1 MHILVTRPL
10 PDAWDMRARLQRL
23 GYEVTLSPLIEIVP
37 VALQPEQF
45 EGASGIIATSQNG
58 LRSLQFAGLTD
69 GVKRLQVYCVGEATA
84 KLAQDLKL
92 PNVTAGRGTA
102 AELVPVIAER
112 HKTRPGYLVHLA
124 GDHLAYDLKGALAA
138 KGIEV
143 RDVQAYKSV
152 AANNL
157 SPDAVSGLKSKRINV
172 VTLMSPRTAAIWT
185 TLTAKHGIQ
194 GELKNLV
201 HVCLSQAV
209 AGKLQ
214 LAPPAKVEVANGP
227 TLDEMLVIIKGLA
240 AQPARE

>member
-23 GYEVTLSPLIEIVP
+23 GCEVTLSPLIEIVP
-37 VALQPEQF
+37 ESLQPEQL
-45 EGASGIIATSQNG
+45 EGAAGIIATSQNG
-58 LRSLQFAGLTD
+58 LRSLQLAGLTD
-69 GVKRLQVYCVGEATA
+69 QAKRLQVYCVGEATA

-102 AELVPVIAER
+102 AELVPAIAER
-112 HKTRPGYLVHLA
+112 HKTRPGHLVHLA

-138 KGIEV
+138 KGIDV

-152 AANNL
+152 AATNL
-157 SPDAVSGLKSKRINV
+157 SPEAVTGVKSKRINV

-185 TLTAKHGIQ
+185 TLAAKHGLQ
-194 GELKNLV
+194 GELNNLV

-209 AGKLQ
+209 ADKLQ
-214 LAPPAKVEVANGP
+214 LAPPARVEVAEEP
-227 TLDEMLVIIKGLA
+227 KLDEMLVLIKGLA
-240 AQPARE
+240 AQPTPE